1 MRKFYNK
8 SQVPRISWLT
18 RMVRGSFAMLF
29 MTLLSI
35 AAYGQEKTVSG
46 VITSEE
52 DGEPLPGV
60 TVLVKGTTNGTITD
74 IDGRYQLTVGN
85 NDAVLVVSFVG
96 FQSEEITVGNQTT
109 INVSMEMDVTSLE
122 EVVVV
127 GYGTQ
132 KKSDLTGAVSS
143 LSSEKL
149 LGQVTSSVDQA
160 LQGRL
165 AGVQVTQNSG
175 QPGGAV
181 SIRIRGTSS
190 LTGSNE
196 PLYIIDGVR
205 MGGSGQ
211 GITGF
216 DWQGGAG
223 GQQESAVNPLA
234 SLNPNDIES
243 IDVLKDASAT
253 AIYGSQ
259 ASNGV
264 VIITTKR
271 GKKGQAKVSYNG
283 YYAVQEVYK
292 TFDLMDLPE
301 YADYYN
307 EVSREVGQNEDP
319 RFADPSLLGPGTDWQ
334 EAIFQLA
341 PMQSHTIT
349 ATGGSESTNYML
361 SGGYFAQEGIVIGS
375 KFDRFNLRTNIDS
388 KLKDWLTVGGTVAF
402 SRKDE
407 TIILT
412 DGGDGV
418 VSQAAQMAPHIP
430 VRNFDGSFAGP
441 EQGNQSANI
450 GSNPVGLALLRN
462 NTVLS
467 NQVLTNTFLNFD
479 IIDGLQFRTEFSAN
493 YNNSTN
499 VAFQPTY
506 EWGQIRNRISRLGNS
521 MSQGLFWSWSNY
533 ATFNKTFDNH
543 SLTVMAGTES
553 IKNQFDG
560 FTAFKF
566 NVPND
571 LPVMNQGEVAT
582 ELNTGYKG
590 WNSLA
595 SYMARVNYGFDD
607 RYLFTAT
614 IRRDGSSR
622 FGPGNKWGWFP
633 SASVAW
639 RISEEAFLSAS
650 DVVSNLKLRFSW
662 GLVGNQEIGDY
673 RFGSALTTEIT
684 GFGQGVR
691 NSAYSNPLLK
701 WESTEMFNVGVDM
714 ELFQGRAELIAEA
727 YIKTTDDLLLQVT
740 LPGTFGTR
748 IAGPSANVGSL
759 ENRGIEVTLNTVN
772 IDAGKFR
779 WTTSANVSINRNKI
793 TKLVGDDLVTPL
805 YWYTGFQT
813 ATRTTAGRP
822 VGQFYGFVMD
832 GIFTSKE
839 EIENH
844 ATQILNPGTVTESDP
859 GGQNLIERSTGLWL
873 GDVKWK
879 DINGDGVINSEDQT
893 FIGDPNPDWTFGFSN
908 SFTFGPFS
916 LDVNVIGSV
925 GGDILNYSRARNEQ
939 MYYRFDN
946 QSKTVINRART
957 ELIDPVNGDLN
968 NIDDVRLVNPDTNIP
983 RFDNGTENSN
993 FYMSTRWI
1001 EDGTYVRI
1009 QNLRLAYALP
1019 ASVTNVLRIGRLQV
1033 YANVQ
1038 NLATFTEYTGLD
1050 PQIGAFNQD
1059 PLYQSVDMGR
1069 YPLPR
1074 LYTLGVDIDF

>member
-1 MRKFYNK
+1 MRKVYKK
-8 SQVPRISWLT
+8 SKVPRLNDLVKMARFGAAIFFLWVTGFQASAQERTISGT
-18 RMVRGSFAMLF
+18 
-29 MTLLSI
+29 
-35 AAYGQEKTVSG
+35 
-46 VITSEE
+46 ITSSE
-52 DGEPLPGV
+52 DGEALPGV
-60 TVLVKGTTNGTITD
+60 TILVKGTTNGTITD
-74 IDGRYQLTVGN
+74 IDGNYKIGVSDG
-85 NDAVLVVSFVG
+85 DVLVVSFVG
-96 FQSEEITVGNQTT
+96 FKPQEVEVGGRTS
-109 INVSMEMDVTSLE
+109 INVNMEADVTALE
-122 EVVVV
+122 EVVVI

-132 KKSDLTGAVSS
+132 KKSDLTGAISS
-143 LSSEKL
+143 LNREKL
-149 LGQVTSSVDQA
+149 LGQVTASVDQA

-175 QPGGAV
+175 APGGAV

-196 PLYIIDGVR
+196 PLYVIDGVR
-205 MGGSGQ
+205 VGGGAQ

-223 GQQESAVNPLA
+223 GQQQAAVNPLA

-271 GKKGQAKVSYNG
+271 GKRGEAKVSYNG

-307 EVSREVGQNEDP
+307 EVSREVGQNEDA

-334 EAIFQLA
+334 EAIFQVA

-349 ATGGSESTNYML
+349 ATGGTENTTFMI

-375 KFDRFNLRTNIDS
+375 KFDRFNVRTNVQTE
-388 KLKDWLTVGGTVAF
+388 LKDWLTIGTNLAL

-407 TIILT
+407 TITLQ

-418 VSQAAQMAPHIP
+418 ISQAAQMAPHIP

-467 NQVLTNTFLNFD
+467 NQVMSNTYLNVS
-479 IIDGLQFRTEFSAN
+479 ILKGLDFRTEVSAN
-493 YNNSTN
+493 YNNNTN

-506 EWGQIRNRISRLGNS
+506 EWGQISNPTSRLGNS
-521 MSQGLFWSWSNY
+521 LSQGFFWSWTNY
-533 ATFNKTFDNH
+533 ATFNRTFGNH
-543 SLTVMAGTES
+543 NLTVMAGTEALR
-553 IKNQFDG
+553 NRFDG

-571 LPVMNQGEVAT
+571 LPVMNQGDQAT

-590 WNSLA
+590 WNALT
-595 SYMARVNYGFDD
+595 SYMARANYSFSD
-607 RYLFTAT
+607 RYLLTAT
-614 IRRDGSSR
+614 IRRDGSTR
-622 FGPGNKWGWFP
+622 FGPGNRWGWFP
-633 SASVAW
+633 SASAAW
-639 RISEEAFLSAS
+639 RISEEPFMPTSSVLT
-650 DVVSNLKLRFSW
+650 NLKLRLGW
-662 GLVGNQEIGDY
+662 GLVGNQEIGEY

-701 WESTEMFNVGVDM
+701 WESTEMINLGADV

-727 YIKTTDDLLLQVT
+727 YIKNTDDLLLQVT
-740 LPGTFGTR
+740 LPGTFGSR
-748 IAGPSANVGSL
+748 VGGPYANVGSM
-759 ENRGIEVTLNTVN
+759 ENKGIEITLNTVN
-772 IDAGKFR
+772 MDMGKFR
-779 WTTSANVSINRNKI
+779 WNTSANFSLNRNKV
-793 TKLVGDDLVTPL
+793 TKLVGNDLTRAL
-805 YWYTGFQT
+805 YWYTGFET
-813 ATRTTAGRP
+813 ATRTTVGRP
-822 VGQFYGFVMD
+822 VGQFYGYVME

-844 ATQILNPGTVTESDP
+844 ATQVLAPGTTSEGDP
-859 GGQNLIERSTGLWL
+859 GGQNLIERSTGVWL
-873 GDVKWK
+873 GDIKWK
-879 DINGDGVINSEDQT
+879 DINGDGVIDTDDQT
-893 FIGDPNPDWTFGFSN
+893 FIGDPNPDWSFGFSN
-908 SFTFGPFS
+908 TFTYGPFT
-916 LDVNVIGSV
+916 LDVNVIGSI

-946 QSKTVINRART
+946 QAATVVNRARI
-957 ELIDPVNGDLN
+957 ELIDPENGDLS
-968 NIDDVRLVNPDTNIP
+968 NIDDVQLVNPDTNIP
-983 RFDNGTENSN
+983 RFDNGTENKN
-993 FYMSTRWI
+993 FYMSSRWV

-1009 QNLRLAYALP
+1009 QNVRLAFLLP
-1019 ASVTNVLRIGRLQV
+1019 ASITNTLRIDRLQV

-1038 NLATFTEYTGLD
+1038 NLATFTDYTGLD

-1059 PLYQSVDMGR
+1059 ALYQSVDMGR